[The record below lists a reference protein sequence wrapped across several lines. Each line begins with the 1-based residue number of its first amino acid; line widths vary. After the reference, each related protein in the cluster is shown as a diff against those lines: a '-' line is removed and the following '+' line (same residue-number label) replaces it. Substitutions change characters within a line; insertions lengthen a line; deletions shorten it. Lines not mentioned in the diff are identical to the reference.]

1 MQFGDAYAR
10 VGKYDNEDTR
20 ESGAEW
26 RKKRASLVQLAPRQK
41 RSGENKRF
49 LRGCELLVEYELDA

>member
-26 RKKRASLVQLAPRQK
+26 GKKRASLVQLAPPPKEVR
-41 RSGENKRF
+41 RE
-49 LRGCELLVEYELDA
+49 